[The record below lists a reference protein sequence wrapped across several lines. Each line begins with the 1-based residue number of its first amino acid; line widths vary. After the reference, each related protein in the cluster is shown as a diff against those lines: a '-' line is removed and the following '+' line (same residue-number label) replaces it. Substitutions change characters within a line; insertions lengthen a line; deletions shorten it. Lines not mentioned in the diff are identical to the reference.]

1 MLITKN
7 EKMEQ
12 NQQPGD
18 LATIEALIND
28 LGSKD
33 GIARQKAR
41 NALVQIGLPAMESLT
56 VAFETKKNA
65 YAHWEAAK
73 AISAIGGPEAV
84 RPLLRALSD
93 DDFSIRWIAT
103 EGPIAV
109 GAIALESLAKVLVSE
124 EPPPF
129 FYESSHHFIHDLV
142 SKKIIDEEMVSQ
154 VEPLLKAFSKTAS
167 TQMISQ
173 EAARF
178 LDWLRTNRL

>member
-1 MLITKN
+1 MVR
-7 EKMEQ
+7 
-12 NQQPGD
+12 NQQPED
-18 LATIEALIND
+18 PVKITALVND

-33 GIARQKAR
+33 GIVRQKAR
-41 NALVQIGLPAMESLT
+41 NALVQIGLPAMESLI

-73 AISAIGGPEAV
+73 AISTIGGPEAV
-84 RPLLRALSD
+84 RPLLHALSD

-103 EGPIAV
+103 EGLIAV
-109 GAIALESLAKVLVSE
+109 GGIALESLAKVLVLE
-124 EPPPF
+124 ETPPF

-142 SKKIIDEEMVSQ
+142 SKKIIDEETITQ
-154 VEPLLKAFSKTAS
+154 IEPLLKAFSKTAS
-167 TQMISQ
+167 TQLVSQ

>member
-1 MLITKN
+1 
-7 EKMEQ
+7 MEQ

-33 GIARQKAR
+33 GIVRQKAR

-73 AISAIGGPEAV
+73 AISTIGGPEAV
-84 RPLLRALSD
+84 SPLLHALAD

-103 EGPIAV
+103 EGLIAV
-109 GAIALESLAKVLVSE
+109 GGIALESLAKVLVSE
-124 EPPPF
+124 ETPPF
-129 FYESSHHFIHDLV
+129 FYESSHHFIHDLI
-142 SKKIIDEEMVSQ
+142 SKKIIDEEMALQ
-154 VEPLLKAFSKTAS
+154 IEPLLKAFATTAS
-167 TQMISQ
+167 TQLISQ

>member
-1 MLITKN
+1 
-7 EKMEQ
+7 MEQ

-18 LATIEALIND
+18 PATIEALIND

-33 GIARQKAR
+33 GIVRQKAR

-56 VAFETKKNA
+56 VAFETKKNI

-73 AISAIGGPEAV
+73 AISTIGGPEAV
-84 RPLLRALSD
+84 RPLLHALAD

-103 EGPIAV
+103 EGLIAV
-109 GAIALESLAKVLVSE
+109 GSIALESLAKVLVSE
-124 EPPPF
+124 ENPPF
-129 FYESSHHFIHDLV
+129 FYESSHHFIHDLI
-142 SKKIIDEEMVSQ
+142 SKKIIDEEMALQ
-154 VEPLLKAFSKTAS
+154 IEPLLKAFSKTAS
-167 TQMISQ
+167 TQLISQ